1 MRAYTTNDQEGI
13 QTPGTMI
20 TPTQGTNVS
29 PKTTSITDDRESGDE
44 DDYFRER
51 MQRPS
56 EVMVVDFN
64 KSTKELKRAMKEFRD
79 DLENKDSM

>member
-1 MRAYTTNDQEGI
+1 MRAYTTNDQDDI
-13 QTPGTMI
+13 QMPSTMI
-20 TPTQGTNVS
+20 TSTQGANIS
-29 PKTTSITDDRESGDE
+29 PLATSITDERESEDE
-44 DDYFRER
+44 DDYVRE
-51 MQRPS
+51 MVHRPS